1 MPTVIEVTI
10 FGDPKG
16 QPRPR
21 AFARRMGSKFVA
33 RVYDSDVAD
42 EWKGAVD
49 GALLTR
55 AISNELKMRDGPFAV
70 AMEFVFERPK
80 SHFDARGLVRRQR
93 SPAHLQK
100 PDLDN
105 LAKLILDR
113 ITRSGRYWNDDSQ
126 VVSLQVSKHWRIDS
140 GQSYCTLRIEYRGEE
155 NTLTKPT

>member
-1 MPTVIEVTI
+1 MPMLIELTI

-21 AFARRMGSKFVA
+21 AFARRMGSKYVA

-42 EWKGAVD
+42 EWKSAVD
-49 GALLTR
+49 CAILAR
-55 AISNELKMRDGPFAV
+55 AMINDLKMREGPFAV

-80 SHFDARGLVRRQR
+80 SHFDSRGLVKRGRN
-93 SPAHLQK
+93 PAHLQK

-113 ITRSGRYWNDDSQ
+113 ITKCGRYWNDDSQ
-126 VVSLQVSKHWRIDS
+126 VMSLQVSKHWRIDA

-155 NTLTKPT
+155 TS

>member
-1 MPTVIEVTI
+1 MPELIELTI

-42 EWKGAVD
+42 DWKAAVD

-55 AISNELKMRDGPFAV
+55 AIANELASREGPFAV

-80 SHFDARGLVRRQR
+80 SHFDARGLVKRQR
-93 SPAHLQK
+93 SETHLQK

-113 ITRSGRYWNDDSQ
+113 ITKSGRYWGDDAQ
-126 VVSLQVSKHWRIDS
+126 VMSLQVSKHWRIDA
-140 GQSYCTLRIEYRGEE
+140 GQSYCTLRIEYRGED
-155 NTLTKPT
+155 KQSC